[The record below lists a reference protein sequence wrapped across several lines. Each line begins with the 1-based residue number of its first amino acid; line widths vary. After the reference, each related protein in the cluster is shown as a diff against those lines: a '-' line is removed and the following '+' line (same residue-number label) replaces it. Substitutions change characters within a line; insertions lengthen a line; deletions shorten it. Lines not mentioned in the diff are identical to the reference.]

1 MKLTG
6 ENGYG
11 MPDDYA
17 DAHVFMVLYS
27 MCEHSLSVLEDVVLP
42 DNNLACIHKYL
53 IDCGLEDEP
62 GSPTEA
68 AYDLFHRIP
77 VELLGTFEAD
87 DGRSVSAVCV
97 HGHEDSEEKDA
108 VITGSGAIIAC
119 VNNGSVEVYGTE
131 DTEIACNIGFL
142 MGSHDIA
149 AGDLVLAAVSEDP
162 CTSRDIALS
171 VALRVV

>member
-17 DAHVFMVLYS
+17 DAHAFLILCS
-27 MCEHSLSVLEDVVLP
+27 MCRHDPSAIEDLP
-42 DNNLACIHKYL
+42 EDILACIRSHL
-53 IDCGLEDEP
+53 SDRGLADSA
-62 GSPTEA
+62 GRPTEE

-77 VELLGTFEAD
+77 VDLLGTFEAD

-97 HGHEDSEEKDA
+97 RGHEDSEEKDA

-131 DTEIACNIGFL
+131 DMGIACNIGFL
-142 MGSHDIA
+142 MGSHGIA

-171 VALRVV
+171 LALKVA